1 MLLLIVRCL
10 ITKYSLKYTFCDK
23 NTVTLYIP
31 MIGYLYLVRF
41 FKQFKY
47 VAVDMYAI
55 VADAL
60 IRDISGMFEHV
71 DKKLSKIIKAA
82 IRLKMQ

>member
-1 MLLLIVRCL
+1 M

-23 NTVTLYIP
+23 NTVTLYIS
-31 MIGYLYLVRF
+31 MIGYFYLVRF

-71 DKKLSKIIKAA
+71 AKKLSKIIKAA

>member
-1 MLLLIVRCL
+1 
-10 ITKYSLKYTFCDK
+10 
-23 NTVTLYIP
+23 

-71 DKKLSKIIKAA
+71 AKKLSKIIKAA
-82 IRLKMQ
+82 IRLKMQWFHSFYMYKDTSYCNLIQNV

>member
-1 MLLLIVRCL
+1 
-10 ITKYSLKYTFCDK
+10 
-23 NTVTLYIP
+23 
-31 MIGYLYLVRF
+31 MIGYLYHVRF

-71 DKKLSKIIKAA
+71 AKKFSKIIKAA
-82 IRLKMQ
+82 IRLKMQWFHSCYKNTSYCNFMQNL

>member
-1 MLLLIVRCL
+1 M
-10 ITKYSLKYTFCDK
+10 T
-23 NTVTLYIP
+23 
-31 MIGYLYLVRF
+31 VRF

-71 DKKLSKIIKAA
+71 AKKLSKIIKAA

>member
-1 MLLLIVRCL
+1 MGEKK
-10 ITKYSLKYTFCDK
+10 KYS
-23 NTVTLYIP
+23 YIVHSYDWN
-31 MIGYLYLVRF
+31 IFIQLFFF

-60 IRDISGMFEHV
+60 VRDISGMFV
-71 DKKLSKIIKAA
+71 VSYKFLQIYQISKL
-82 IRLKMQ
+82 

>member
-1 MLLLIVRCL
+1 M

-31 MIGYLYLVRF
+31 MIGYLCFVRF

-71 DKKLSKIIKAA
+71 AKKLSKIIKAA
-82 IRLKMQ
+82 IRLKMH

>member
-1 MLLLIVRCL
+1 
-10 ITKYSLKYTFCDK
+10 
-23 NTVTLYIP
+23 

-71 DKKLSKIIKAA
+71 AKKLSKIIKAA
-82 IRLKMQ
+82 IRLKMQWFHSCYKNTSYWNLIQNL

>member
-1 MLLLIVRCL
+1 
-10 ITKYSLKYTFCDK
+10 
-23 NTVTLYIP
+23 
-31 MIGYLYLVRF
+31 MIGISLSNCSF

-60 IRDISGMFEHV
+60 VRDISGMFV
-71 DKKLSKIIKAA
+71 VS
-82 IRLKMQ
+82 

>member
-1 MLLLIVRCL
+1 
-10 ITKYSLKYTFCDK
+10 
-23 NTVTLYIP
+23 

-71 DKKLSKIIKAA
+71 AK
-82 IRLKMQ
+82 

>member
-1 MLLLIVRCL
+1 MGE
-10 ITKYSLKYTFCDK
+10 KK

-31 MIGYLYLVRF
+31 MIGISLSNCFFF

-60 IRDISGMFEHV
+60 VRDISGMFV
-71 DKKLSKIIKAA
+71 VSYKFLQIYQISKL
-82 IRLKMQ
+82 

>member
-1 MLLLIVRCL
+1 
-10 ITKYSLKYTFCDK
+10 
-23 NTVTLYIP
+23 
-31 MIGYLYLVRF
+31 MIWYLYLVRF

-71 DKKLSKIIKAA
+71 AKKLSKIIK
-82 IRLKMQ
+82 MQWFHSCYKNTSYCNLIQNL